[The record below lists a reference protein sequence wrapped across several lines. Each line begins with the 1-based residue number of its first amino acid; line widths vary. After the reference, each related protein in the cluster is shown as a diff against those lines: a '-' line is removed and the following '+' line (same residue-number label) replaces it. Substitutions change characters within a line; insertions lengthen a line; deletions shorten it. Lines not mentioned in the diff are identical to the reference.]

1 MTRRALLLL
10 VPVYACLL
18 TLAHA
23 GEIIRFDAGPQARS
37 DVVLANVPVK
47 ALVTEFLD
55 PGNTGLGKSVAYLA
69 WREILTA
76 ISDQAGAGVIL
87 ARSPGDRRLTDLLE
101 QAYHEAAVRIAR
113 EQHASMAVWG
123 AVNAAGDD
131 VYVSTYLSILPEA
144 AGMQLKLRLAGE
156 PPLPAGLEAGI
167 ERTNFNFPPAETT
180 RAQLFQRPVV
190 TRQDAVLR
198 AAADPSSPSLGR
210 APKAKALAAVDMD
223 KGWFKIRLADGR
235 SAYVDNSMVDVPPPT
250 VDAQVKIGL
259 AKSPAA
265 RPGASMAL
273 VGSYKVLDMRYVE
286 RKGLWY
292 ELAVNDTRGWVPA
305 SQVRPRFSL
314 PMVHFVAGLYRY
326 QLKRYDDAQRE
337 FTQYAT
343 APEAA
348 ADNASLATA
357 YQLAGA
363 SMLLAK
369 RTVFEA
375 SPAALEQFSKAVE
388 VTPYDPLAYSLRAL
402 SSLALRRQAGTA
414 LTDLEQALR
423 LDPDNATAARITGM
437 LEREL
442 KSDHGTLKQMLEDSR
457 QPALRLRLDDMVR
470 RYPAVAK
477 VVQQEQPA
485 M

>member
-1 MTRRALLLL
+1 MTRRVLSLL
-10 VPVYACLL
+10 VPVFAWLL

-37 DVVLANVPVK
+37 GVVLANVPVK

-55 PGNTGLGKSVAYLA
+55 PGNTGLGKSVGYLA

-87 ARSPGDRRLTDLLE
+87 ARAPGDQRLTDLLE

-113 EQHASMAVWG
+113 EQSAGMAVWG

-131 VYVSTYLSILPEA
+131 VYVSTYLSLLPEA
-144 AGMQLKLRLAGE
+144 AGMQLKLRLSGE

-167 ERTNFNFPPAETT
+167 ERTNFNFPPVETT

-190 TRQDAVLR
+190 TRRDVVLR
-198 AAADPSSPSLGR
+198 AAADASSQPLGR
-210 APKAKALAAVDMD
+210 APKARALAAVDMD
-223 KGWFKIRLADGR
+223 KGWFKVRLAAGKF
-235 SAYVDNSMVDVPPPT
+235 AYVDNSMVDVPPRT
-250 VDAQVKIGL
+250 VDARVTIGL
-259 AKSPAA
+259 ATSPAA
-265 RPGASMAL
+265 RPGARITL
-273 VGSYKVLDMRYVE
+273 DGSYKVLDMRYIE

-326 QLKRYDDAQRE
+326 QFKRYDDAQRE

-343 APEAA
+343 APESA

-357 YQLAGA
+357 YQLTGA

-369 RTVFEA
+369 STVFEA
-375 SPAALEQFSKAVE
+375 SPAALDQFSQAIA

-402 SSLALRRQAGTA
+402 SALALRRQAGTA
-414 LTDLEQALR
+414 LIDLEQALR
-423 LDPDNATAARITGM
+423 LDPGNATAARITGT
-437 LEREL
+437 LDREL
-442 KSDHGTLKQMLEDSR
+442 KSDHGTLKWMLKDGRE
-457 QPALRLRLDDMVR
+457 PTLRLRLDDMVR
-470 RYPAVAK
+470 RYPAAAN
-477 VVQQEQPA
+477 VVQ
-485 M
+485 